1 MTVFRSRL
9 LALALT
15 VLGGTCAGCNDRFA
29 PPLPAAG
36 ATEPHRG
43 GVLHLASM
51 GDIRTLDPAAAADA
65 LAGVMVETLFAGL
78 VDFDDDGKVVDDLA
92 RSHEVAPDGLSVT
105 FHLREGARFH
115 DGSEVTADDVKR
127 SIERALHPDTPNG
140 FASFFDHIDG
150 FEEYQAKKTDSLR
163 GVEVGGKYM
172 VTVRLRTRDA
182 MILPLFALQ
191 ALRPVCKSAGRR
203 YDDAWVPCGAG
214 PFRLLPGGWERGRS
228 LTVVRNDAFYKPG
241 EPRLDAVTF
250 QYAAPILGQRFKF
263 EAGALDVLRDL
274 TQADMMR
281 FGTDPRWKPFGA
293 WEPPRSIYGEAMNTE
308 LAPFDN
314 VEVRRAVAAAID
326 RDALRALRPGAIIPT
341 GKAIP
346 PGMPGYS
353 EHVEGQKYDYA
364 AALEHMRKAGYPYDP
379 VTGKGG
385 YPKTLTY
392 LAYKPGLSEMSGQ
405 LLQQELA
412 RIGIRLEIRVVS
424 FATYLTLSQR
434 RGRTAISSQAWNQ
447 DFPDA
452 IDFYEALFSSRV
464 ITDEGCSNAAFYK
477 NAELDAALAAARAE
491 LDPAA
496 RQRSYDR
503 AQEIVRDDAPWA
515 MTHAYTWYVV
525 RQPYVKDLPLHP
537 TWIYDVRRTWI
548 DRAGQALA
556 RRAGVLGDA
565 LGLLPRSVRA
575 GGGGRQP

>member
-1 MTVFRSRL
+1 MIGRL
-9 LALALT
+9 ARAALCAAGLS
-15 VLGGTCAGCNDRFA
+15 CAGCNDRFA
-29 PPLPAAG
+29 APLPSAG
-36 ATEPHRG
+36 ATAPQRG

-51 GDIRTLDPAAAADA
+51 GDIRTLDPAAASDA

-78 VDFDDDGKVVDDLA
+78 VDFDADGKVVDDLA
-92 RSHEVAPDGLSVT
+92 RAHEISPDGLAVT
-105 FHLREGARFH
+105 FHLREGVRFH
-115 DGSEVTADDVKR
+115 DGAELTADDVKR

-150 FEEYQAKKTDSLR
+150 FEEYQARKADSLR
-163 GVEVGGKYM
+163 GIEVGGKY
-172 VTVRLRTRDA
+172 VVIVRLKSRDA

-191 ALRPVCKSAGRR
+191 ALRPVCKTAGRR
-203 YDDAWVPCGAG
+203 YDDAWVPCGTG
-214 PFRLLPGGWERGRS
+214 PFVLRPGGWERGRS

-274 TQADMMR
+274 TQADMAR
-281 FGTDPRWKPFGA
+281 FGTDARWKPFGG

-326 RDALRALRPGAIIPT
+326 RDAFRALRPGAIIPT

-353 EHVEGQKYDYA
+353 EKVDGQKYDYA
-364 AALEHMRKAGYPYDP
+364 AALEHMKKAGYPYDP
-379 VTGKGG
+379 ATGKGG
-385 YPKTLTY
+385 YPKPITY

-405 LLQQELA
+405 LLQQQLA
-412 RIGIRLEIRVVS
+412 RIGIRIELRVVS

-434 RGRTAISSQAWNQ
+434 RGRTAMSSQAWNQ

-452 IDFYEALFSSRV
+452 LDFYEALWSSRV

-477 NAELDAALAAARAE
+477 NDELDRILGRARGE
-491 LDPAA
+491 LDPVL
-496 RQRSYDR
+496 RQRDYDR

-525 RQPYVKDLPLHP
+525 KQPYVHDLPLHP
-537 TWIYDVRRTWI
+537 TWVYDVRRTWL

-556 RRAGVLGDA
+556 RRAGVLSGA
-565 LGLLPRSVRA
+565 LGLLTPRAS
-575 GGGGRQP
+575 GGPRP